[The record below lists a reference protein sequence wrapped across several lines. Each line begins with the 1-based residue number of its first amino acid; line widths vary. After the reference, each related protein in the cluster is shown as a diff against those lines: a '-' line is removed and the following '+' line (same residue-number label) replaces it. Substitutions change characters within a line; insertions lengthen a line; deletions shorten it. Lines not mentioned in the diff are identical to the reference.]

1 MTQSRINKCG
11 HCLTQIWGSKPF
23 FFVSVRFL
31 MMHFLRVSLQH
42 TTLET
47 EEILSRMWAPKL
59 LKSCSAKQGENYI
72 TSVLQQ
78 KICGVPNKKQFV
90 PL

>member
-1 MTQSRINKCG
+1 
-11 HCLTQIWGSKPF
+11 
-23 FFVSVRFL
+23 

-47 EEILSRMWAPKL
+47 EEILFRMWAPKL
-59 LKSCSAKQGENYI
+59 LKSCSAKQAENDI

-78 KICGVPNKKQFV
+78 QICGMPIKKKLFRTFIAIIKFAKI
-90 PL
+90 LEFFL